1 MERAW
6 MKHKKKRLAA
16 MLLAICM
23 EVGMLLGVTP
33 GTVRAAELPSVY
45 YSGHMQTYGNLAQV
59 KDGTTL
65 GNLGTGKRLEA
76 IKIDSSVK
84 LTYRAHVQSY
94 GWQDWKTN
102 GQLAGTMGKG
112 KRLEAICIRLTGQD
126 AMMYDI
132 YYRSHISGGDW
143 LGWSKNGAIS
153 GTCGYGVKLDGIQ
166 IQLVAKDAAAPGSTD
181 YGSIEQEK
189 AVSVVYSGH
198 VQTYGNLPETSNG
211 AILGTIGQA
220 KRMEAISISLKNT
233 DVDGGISYRVHGQTY
248 GWQSLRSDGQMAG
261 TTGQAKRLEAIEIN
275 LTGNIARYYDIYYR
289 VHIQSY
295 GWLDWAKNG
304 ATAGS
309 VGMAKRMEAIQIKL
323 VAKGGTAPGTTMY
336 PFVKSAFD
344 SVGSNRVVQGIG
356 NVDLWLGDSRMVGFG
371 NTIYGYMDRNESIHP
386 NFLAKVSGG
395 CVWLNSTGY
404 QHICETL
411 NQKPNAVI
419 VSNFGLNDIYN
430 YENYAAFY
438 KKLHAEYPLATIC
451 VMSVNPVGA
460 NFRYSNNYG
469 AAGFN
474 QNIREFNEY
483 MRNHVA
489 DFNGYF
495 IDTYYGL
502 NPQTIADG
510 VHYSAPTC
518 RSIYKYVTGN

>member
-1 MERAW
+1 MSRRRI
-6 MKHKKKRLAA
+6 KKKFVSM
-16 MLLAICM
+16 MLTICI
-23 EVGMLLGVTP
+23 VTGMLFGFMP
-33 GTVRAAELPSVY
+33 GEAKAAEIPSVY

-76 IKIDSSVK
+76 IKIKSSVK
-84 LTYRAHVQSY
+84 LTYRAHVQSI
-94 GWQDWKTN
+94 GWQNWKTN

-112 KRLEAICIRLTGQD
+112 KRLEAICIRLTGKN
-126 AMMYDI
+126 AKLYDI

-153 GTCGYGVKLDGIQ
+153 GTCGYGAKLDGIQ
-166 IQLVAKDAAAPGSTD
+166 IQLVAKGAAAPGSTD
-181 YGSIEQEK
+181 LGSIEQGK
-189 AVSVVYSGH
+189 TVSVAYSGH
-198 VQTYGNLPETSNG
+198 VQTYGNLSKVTNG
-211 AILGTIGQA
+211 TTLGTIGQA

-233 DVDGGISYRVHGQTY
+233 LVDGGVAYRVHGQTY
-248 GWQSLRSDGQMAG
+248 GWQAFRSDGQLAG
-261 TTGQAKRLEAIEIN
+261 TTGQAKRLEAIEIY
-275 LTGNIARYYDIYYR
+275 LTGNAVRYYDIYYR
-289 VHIQSY
+289 VHIQTY

-304 ATAGS
+304 VTAGS
-309 VGMAKRMEAIQIKL
+309 TGMAKRIEAIQIKL
-323 VAKGGTAPGTTMY
+323 VAKGGTAPGATEY
-336 PFVKSAFD
+336 PFVKSVFD
-344 SVGSNRVVQGIG
+344 IVGPNRVVKGIG

-395 CVWLNSTGY
+395 CVWLNSTAY

-411 NQKPNAVI
+411 NRKPNAVI

-430 YENYAAFY
+430 YENYVAFF
-438 KKLHAEYPLATIC
+438 KRVHAEYPRATIC
-451 VMSVNPVGA
+451 IMSVNPVGA

-469 AAGFN
+469 AGGFN
-474 QNIREFNEY
+474 QSIITFNNY
-483 MRNHVA
+483 MHNHVA
-489 DFNGYF
+489 DFDGYY
-495 IDTYYGL
+495 IDTYYDL

>member
-1 MERAW
+1 MSRSW
-6 MKHKKKRLAA
+6 MNKKLVA
-16 MLLAICM
+16 MVLTICM
-23 EVGMLLGVTP
+23 VAGMLLGFTP
-33 GTVRAAELPSVY
+33 ETAKAAELPSVY

-76 IKIDSSVK
+76 IKIESVVK
-84 LTYRAHVQSY
+84 LTYRAHVQSI

-102 GQLAGTMGKG
+102 GQLAGTVGKG

-181 YGSIEQEK
+181 FGSIEQEK
-189 AVSVVYSGH
+189 AVSVAYSGH
-198 VQTYGNLPETSNG
+198 AQTYGNLPEVTNG
-211 AILGTIGQA
+211 TTLGTIGQA

-233 DVDGGISYRVHGQTY
+233 SVDGGVAYRVHGQTY
-248 GWQSLRSDGQMAG
+248 GWQAFRSDGQLAE
-261 TTGQAKRLEAIEIN
+261 TTGEAKRLEAIEIY
-275 LTGNIARYYDIYYR
+275 LTGNAARYYDIYYR
-289 VHIQSY
+289 VHIQTY

-309 VGMAKRMEAIQIKL
+309 TGMSKRIEAIQIKL
-323 VAKGGTAPGTTMY
+323 VAKGGTAPGATGY
-336 PFVKSAFD
+336 PVVKSVFD
-344 SVGSNRVVQGIG
+344 TVGANRVVKGIG

-371 NTIYGYMDRNESIHP
+371 HYIYGYTYGNESFNSNLI
-386 NFLAKVSGG
+386 AKVSSGY
-395 CVWLNSTGY
+395 VWLNSTGY
-404 QHICETL
+404 PMIRAVL
-411 NQKPNAVI
+411 DRKPNAVI
-419 VSNFGLNDIYN
+419 VSNFGINDIFN
-430 YENYAAFY
+430 YENYVAFF
-438 KKLHAEYPLATIC
+438 KRLHAEYPRATIC
-451 VMSVNPVGA
+451 IMSVNPVGA

-469 AAGFN
+469 AGGFN
-474 QNIREFNEY
+474 QNIITFNNY
-483 MRNHVA
+483 MHNHVA
-489 DFNGYF
+489 DFDGYY

-502 NPQTIADG
+502 TPATIADG
-510 VHYSAPTC
+510 VHYSQSTYRA
-518 RSIYKYVTGN
+518 IYHYVTGQ